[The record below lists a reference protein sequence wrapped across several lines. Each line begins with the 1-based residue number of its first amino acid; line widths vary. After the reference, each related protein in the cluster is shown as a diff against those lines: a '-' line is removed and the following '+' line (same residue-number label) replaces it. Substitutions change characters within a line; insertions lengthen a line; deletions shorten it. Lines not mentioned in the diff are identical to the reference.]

1 MTLLD
6 ILLFLAGK
14 NGALAVMALFLLLS
28 LAAIVTVGIHDGI
41 EWFVSRGLRRRAER
55 VGGQR

>member
-14 NGALAVMALFLLLS
+14 NGALAVMALFIILS
-28 LAAIVTVGIHDGI
+28 LAAIAAVGIHDGI
-41 EWFVSRGLRRRAER
+41 EWFVQRGLRRRRQRLGER
-55 VGGQR
+55 S